1 MDEPPTEIDIGEVTA
16 DNLGDLLARA
26 ERGEEILITR
36 ADAPLAR
43 LVPPTW
49 VILPRQPGRL
59 RGKITIADDFDEL
72 PAEMRK
78 AFEGDDDESP
88 A

>member
-1 MDEPPTEIDIGEVTA
+1 MDEPPTEVDIGEVTA
-16 DNLGDLLARA
+16 DNLDALLARA
-26 ERGEEILITR
+26 EQGEEILIIR
-36 ADAPLAR
+36 DDSPVAR

-49 VILPRQPGRL
+49 TILPRRPGRL

-72 PAEMRK
+72 PAEMRNS
-78 AFEGDDDESP
+78 FEGDDDESP